1 MTIRVAIEYTAG
13 AWQGA
18 GIGRYTRELVRH
30 IMRMATGE
38 YEFVLVYAAGWPGT
52 QVPYQADIDDLCQQY
67 PTTRVV
73 AIPLPARRLTQF
85 WHRLKIPLRI
95 EWLTGPI
102 DLVHAPDFV
111 LPPTAKPGIVTIHDL
126 SYLVHP
132 ECAVPGVARYLRE
145 AVPPSIARA
154 DAIFADS
161 VATKNDVVHLLGV
174 AEDDIDVVY
183 AAVAPR
189 FMPMDSELITPIRR
203 KYDLPEQ
210 FLLTGGTLEPR
221 KNYVRLFE
229 AYAHALQDGV
239 ALPPLVVF
247 GRRGWMYEEII
258 AAPARLNLTS
268 HIRFIDFID
277 DNDLPALYNLAW
289 AFVYPSIYEGFGLP
303 PLEALACGTPT
314 LVSNVSSLPEVVGD
328 AAVQVPP
335 DDIALMSDG
344 LRRLVHDN
352 DLRAMLRHAGPV
364 QARAFTWEAAAHHAL
379 RQYARLCTPS
389 ARTQ

>member
-30 IMRMATGE
+30 VMQRAATE
-38 YEFVLVYAAGWPGT
+38 YQFVLVYAAGWPGT
-52 QVPYQADIDDLCQQY
+52 AVPYQHEIDGLCQLR
-67 PTTRVV
+67 PTTRIVP
-73 AIPLPARRLTQF
+73 IPLPSRRLTQL
-85 WHRLKIPLRI
+85 WHRLKVPLRI
-95 EWLTGPI
+95 EWLTGGI

-111 LPPTAKPGIVTIHDL
+111 LPPTAKPGLVTIHDL

-161 VATKNDVVHLLGV
+161 IATKNDVVNLLGV
-174 AEDDIDVVY
+174 ADTDVEVVY
-183 AAVAPR
+183 AAVSPR
-189 FMPMDSELITPIRR
+189 FCPMDNATIAPIRQ
-203 KYDLPEQ
+203 KYDLPER
-210 FLLTGGTLEPR
+210 FLLAGGTLEPR

-229 AYAHALQDGV
+229 SYAQAIQHHN
-239 ALPPLVVF
+239 LPPLIVF

-258 AAPARLNLTS
+258 AAPARLGITS
-268 HIRFIDFID
+268 HVRFVDFID

-314 LVSNVSSLPEVVGD
+314 LVSNVSSLPEVVG
-328 AAVQVPP
+328 AAAIQITP
-335 DDIALMSDG
+335 DNITEMATG
-344 LRRLVHDN
+344 LVRLTHDT
-352 DLRAMLRHAGPV
+352 DLRAVLRQAGPV
-364 QARAFTWEAAAHHAL
+364 QAKTFTWEAAAQQVL
-379 RQYARLCTPS
+379 RQYARLSTV
-389 ARTQ
+389 REHTQ

>member
-1 MTIRVAIEYTAG
+1 MTTRVAIDYTAG

-30 IMRMATGE
+30 IMQRAPAD
-38 YEFVLVYAAGWPGT
+38 YQFVLVYAAGWPGT
-52 QVPYQADIDDLCQQY
+52 RIPYQSEIDALCTLR

-85 WHRLKIPLRI
+85 WHRLKVPLRV

-102 DLVHAPDFV
+102 DIVHAPDFV
-111 LPPTAKPGIVTIHDL
+111 LPPTAKPGLVTIHDL

-174 AEDDIDVVY
+174 DAAAVEVVY
-183 AAVAPR
+183 AAVSSR
-189 FMPMDSELITPIRR
+189 FQPMDDTAIAPIRQ
-203 KYDLPEQ
+203 KYDLPAR
-210 FLLTGGTLEPR
+210 FVLAGGTLEPR

-229 AYAHALQDGV
+229 AYARARHVRNDV
-239 ALPPLVVF
+239 PPLVVF

-258 AAPARLNLTS
+258 AAPARLGVADQ
-268 HIRFIDFID
+268 IRFVDFID

-314 LVSNVSSLPEVVGD
+314 LVSNVSSLPEVVGT
-328 AAVQVPP
+328 AAVQVAP
-335 DDIALMSDG
+335 DDIPAMATG
-344 LRRLVHDN
+344 LLRLFFDD
-352 DLRAMLRHAGPV
+352 DLRAMLRQAGPV
-364 QARAFTWEAAAHHAL
+364 QAKIFTWEAAAQQVL
-379 RQYARLCTPS
+379 RQYAHL
-389 ARTQ
+389 RTSR

>member
-30 IMRMATGE
+30 VMQLAPAE
-38 YEFVLVYAAGWPGT
+38 YQFVLVYAAGWPGT
-52 QVPYQADIDDLCQQY
+52 LLPYQAEIDALCQLR

-73 AIPLPARRLTQF
+73 AIPLPSRRLTQV
-85 WHRLKIPLRI
+85 WHRLKVPLPI

-111 LPPTAKPGIVTIHDL
+111 LPPTAKPGLVTIHDL

-154 DAIFADS
+154 DAVFADS
-161 VATKNDVVHLLGV
+161 VATKNDVVRLLGV
-174 AEDDIDVVY
+174 ADADVEVVY

-189 FMPMDSELITPIRR
+189 FRPMDAATIAPIRQ
-203 KYDLPEQ
+203 KYTLPER
-210 FLLTGGTLEPR
+210 FLLAGGTLEPR

-229 AYAHALQDGV
+229 AYAQALRTH

-258 AAPARLNLTS
+258 VAPERLEIKS

-328 AAVQVPP
+328 AAIQVAP
-335 DDIALMSDG
+335 DDIAGMAAG
-344 LRRLVHDN
+344 LVRLTDDQ
-352 DLRAMLRHAGPV
+352 DLRAVLRQAGPV
-364 QARAFTWEAAAHHAL
+364 QAKTFTWEAAAQQVL
-379 RQYARLCTPS
+379 RQYARLAS
-389 ARTQ
+389 MREHTQ